1 MESIILNTLDYP
13 ILTVTTFLPL
23 AGSFVI
29 LLLRREAIVKWFALA
44 TTISTFVVS
53 LPVYKHFDKET
64 YKMQFAEIYPWIP
77 TWNIHYKVG
86 VDGISVLFIMLVA
99 ILSIL
104 CVTVSWKAIQTKT
117 KEFFISLLIMETAM
131 IGIFISLNVF
141 LFYLFWEL
149 TLIPM
154 FFLIGV
160 WGGSKRVYAAIKFV
174 LFMLAGSVFMLVGI
188 IVLYYEG
195 GRTFDMLEL
204 SKVIYPTGLQL
215 WLFLAFFAAFA
226 VKMPMFPIHTW
237 LPDAHTEAPTAGSVI
252 LAGVMLKMGA
262 YGFLRFSLPMF
273 PHAVKVLF
281 IPLLILSVTAIIY
294 GAYVTLMQKDMK
306 RLIAYSSVSHMGF
319 VTLGLFTLN
328 QTGVEGGLLQMINHG
343 VITGALFLCI
353 GMIYERTHTRM
364 IEDYGGLSK
373 TVPIYIVFFTIF
385 TLAAIG
391 LPGMNAFVGEFLI
404 ISGAFKA
411 NMIIAAFSIF
421 GVVLG
426 VTYMVWLYYRVAL
439 NEINS
444 SSQSHLFDLDWREIA
459 TLVPLVVLVFLIGVQ
474 PGILLSYMHVS
485 VEHLLEQVH
494 TVVPLETF
502 NINHSINL
510 VAEYFKELLWWV

>member
-53 LPVYKHFDKET
+53 LPIYKHFDKET

-510 VAEYFKELLWWV
+510 VAEYVKELLWWV